1 MRKGLTFVHSTHV
14 KTQNAKVVN
23 KDAQK
28 IFAGIFVFSLFSKN
42 VFELPKLAMRV
53 ITCRAVVRQPHRDG
67 YIEGVLESEISIQ
80 NCVLFCRQK
89 VLHSQIDSPNF
100 RRKLKQG

>member
-42 VFELPKLAMRV
+42 VFELPKLAIGV
-53 ITCRAVVRQPHRDG
+53 ITCRAVRQPRFGRD
-67 YIEGVLESEISIQ
+67 
-80 NCVLFCRQK
+80 
-89 VLHSQIDSPNF
+89 
-100 RRKLKQG
+100 KLNLPQLNRVQ